1 MPLELIR
8 TIIFVEKLTFVT
20 VVSCSFSSLFF
31 GFLQAFFRVRMTMT
45 TDWRMT
51 ETIRNSI
58 STVATPAKASFS
70 MSHSSSA
77 REGAA
82 VDPVDCVGIVV
93 GAIVVDVEGIGDGGV
108 YV

>member
-1 MPLELIR
+1 
-8 TIIFVEKLTFVT
+8 
-20 VVSCSFSSLFF
+20 
-31 GFLQAFFRVRMTMT
+31 MTMT
-45 TDWRMT
+45 TDWRVM

-70 MSHSSSA
+70 MSQSPLA
-77 REGAA
+77 RERESAA
-82 VDPVDCVGIVV
+82 VDPVDCVVIVV